1 VSATSVPAPPVERRG
16 YVQWLLA
23 ALGLAVLAMLVHRVG
38 VVAVLDTLASV
49 EPRWLAFYALLVTT
63 LYLGFALRW
72 RALLRA
78 FGSDL
83 PLARLYGI
91 RLAGLSVGSLTPAA
105 KLGGEPLRAYM
116 LARDGV
122 APGVAMAS
130 VIVDR
135 GVELIA
141 NAVFGVAYCALFA
154 LRDVTTASRILVPV
168 AASVV
173 ALAFGVTTIRR
184 RLRRGDSMV
193 PERFHAVF
201 ARLGAGPETV
211 RATDEALRHLLFA
224 RGRLVL
230 GCLGV
235 ALVLN
240 AVILAEYATLFAAFG
255 ARPTLPELA
264 GAMLGVGLAHALPV
278 PAALGTLEGAQA
290 LVFDVT
296 GGGTSLAI
304 VAATVARL
312 RDLVWTVPG
321 ALYLALRA
329 RTFRRGRS

>member
-1 VSATSVPAPPVERRG
+1 
-16 YVQWLLA
+16 
-23 ALGLAVLAMLVHRVG
+23 MLVHRVG

-184 RLRRGDSMV
+184 RLRRGD
-193 PERFHAVF
+193 
-201 ARLGAGPETV
+201 
-211 RATDEALRHLLFA
+211 
-224 RGRLVL
+224 
-230 GCLGV
+230 
-235 ALVLN
+235 
-240 AVILAEYATLFAAFG
+240 
-255 ARPTLPELA
+255 
-264 GAMLGVGLAHALPV
+264 
-278 PAALGTLEGAQA
+278 
-290 LVFDVT
+290 
-296 GGGTSLAI
+296 
-304 VAATVARL
+304 
-312 RDLVWTVPG
+312 
-321 ALYLALRA
+321 
-329 RTFRRGRS
+329 

>member
-1 VSATSVPAPPVERRG
+1 
-16 YVQWLLA
+16 
-23 ALGLAVLAMLVHRVG
+23 
-38 VVAVLDTLASV
+38 
-49 EPRWLAFYALLVTT
+49 
-63 LYLGFALRW
+63 
-72 RALLRA
+72 
-78 FGSDL
+78 
-83 PLARLYGI
+83 
-91 RLAGLSVGSLTPAA
+91 
-105 KLGGEPLRAYM
+105 
-116 LARDGV
+116 
-122 APGVAMAS
+122 
-130 VIVDR
+130 
-135 GVELIA
+135 
-141 NAVFGVAYCALFA
+141 
-154 LRDVTTASRILVPV
+154 
-168 AASVV
+168 
-173 ALAFGVTTIRR
+173 
-184 RLRRGDSMV
+184 
-193 PERFHAVF
+193 
-201 ARLGAGPETV
+201 
-211 RATDEALRHLLFA
+211 DEALRHLLFA

-321 ALYLALRA
+321 
-329 RTFRRGRS
+329 